1 MPLKLSNLLEP
12 FDQPQEEAGEQT
24 PPTKPAER
32 GLNVASV
39 NHIASKV
46 VEVLSEEGL
55 NSPLP
60 EVTLGVQQALLLYQ
74 VSILQDAGKL
84 PKA

>member
-1 MPLKLSNLLEP
+1 
-12 FDQPQEEAGEQT
+12 
-24 PPTKPAER
+24 
-32 GLNVASV
+32 LNVASV
-39 NHIASKV
+39 NHIASKII
-46 VEVLSEEGL
+46 EVLSEVGL
-55 NSPLP
+55 DTPLP

>member
-1 MPLKLSNLLEP
+1 MPLKLTNLLE
-12 FDQPQEEAGEQT
+12 D
-24 PPTKPAER
+24 PAETPATTPTAR
-32 GLNVASV
+32 ELNIASV
-39 NHIASKV
+39 NHIASKII
-46 VEVLSEEGL
+46 EVLSEVGL
-55 NSPLP
+55 DTPLP

>member
-1 MPLKLSNLLEP
+1 MPLKLPSLLE
-12 FDQPQEEAGEQT
+12 T
-24 PPTKPAER
+24 PSEPAEDQASPEPTER
-32 GLNVASV
+32 KLDVAAV
-39 NHIASKV
+39 NHISSKV
-46 VEVLSEEGL
+46 VAVLSEEGL
-55 NSPLP
+55 DAPLP